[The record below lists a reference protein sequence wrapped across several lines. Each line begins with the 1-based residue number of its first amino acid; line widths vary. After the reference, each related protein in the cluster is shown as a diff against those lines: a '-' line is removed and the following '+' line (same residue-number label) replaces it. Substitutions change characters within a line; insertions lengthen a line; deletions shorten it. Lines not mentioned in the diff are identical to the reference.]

1 MSRRVLVVSSLLIA
15 SALTCAAA
23 MRAVSPSRELQS
35 SENSQRDDRSRGQV
49 YDQSHRDWHDWDDSE
64 ERAYR
69 QFLTETRKDYREFT
83 RLNARQ
89 QSEYWNWRHSHPDR
103 DDRGAR
109 SPGRFYD
116 ENGRDWHNW
125 NESEDRAYREYLTEN
140 RKEYRE
146 FSQLNAY
153 DQQNY
158 WVWRH
163 ANPDRTLN
171 ILTGGPKRYYDQN
184 GGQWHEWNDNEERA
198 YHRYLDESRRPYVDF
213 DHAEPGFQ
221 LQFWVWRRGHPDQD
235 DRNFKRY
242 FDPGHNDWHV
252 WDQNEDRAYREF
264 MNGRHWYYRELTE
277 LNAKD
282 QQRYFDW
289 RHQHPDKDRDHH

>member
-1 MSRRVLVVSSLLIA
+1 MSRRVLVTSSLLIA

-23 MRAVSPSRELQS
+23 MRAVSPSHESHS

-49 YDQSHRDWHDWDDSE
+49 YDQSYRDWHDWDDSE

-103 DDRGAR
+103 DDRGSR
-109 SPGRFYD
+109 PLGRFYD

-221 LQFWVWRRGHPDQD
+221 LQLWVWRRGHPDQD

-252 WDQNEDRAYREF
+252 WDQN
-264 MNGRHWYYRELTE
+264 
-277 LNAKD
+277 
-282 QQRYFDW
+282 
-289 RHQHPDKDRDHH
+289 